1 MPDNALTMR
10 IKVPVWI
17 SGLLGIV
24 VLSALVFLSSGHLN
38 YWEGWFYLGIN
49 LAIFAATGWVLRN
62 EPGLI
67 AERLKPGKGMKG
79 WDKGYFLL
87 STPLCF
93 AAVILAGIDAGRRHW
108 SQGPPASLYLLA
120 VVVYIGGQGLFLW
133 AKKVNPFFSS
143 VARIQTDRGQT
154 VVREG
159 PYRFCRHPGYLGG
172 ILFGLA
178 TPLVLGSY
186 WALVPQGLATVLLI
200 IRTGLED
207 RMLKKE
213 LLWYT
218 EYARAVRFRLVP
230 RVW

>member
-1 MPDNALTMR
+1 MR
-10 IKVPVWI
+10 IKVPVWLP
-17 SGLLGIV
+17 GLLGIV
-24 VLSALVFLSSGHLN
+24 VMSALVFLSSGHFN
-38 YWEGWFYLGIN
+38 YWEGWVYFGVN
-49 LAIFAATGWVLRN
+49 LAIFTATARALRN
-62 EPGLI
+62 EPGLV
-67 AERLKPGKGMKG
+67 AERLNPGKGMKW

-87 STPLCF
+87 STPLYF

-133 AKKVNPFFSS
+133 AKKVNSFFSS
-143 VARIQTDRGQT
+143 VARIQIERGQA

-186 WALVPQGLATVLLI
+186 WALVPQGLAAVLLI
-200 IRTGLED
+200 VRTGLED

-218 EYARAVRFRLVP
+218 EYTKAVRFRLVP
-230 RVW
+230 GIW